1 MIVRLRHRWLACFLA
16 ATMLAASPI
25 HWLNNVAVANPVTYF
40 EIPVTDMDRAVQFYS
55 TVFGYSFERTCIDG
69 YEMALF
75 TAADNTGGAAGALAR
90 GDVYVPSK
98 TGVIIYFSV
107 QDIDAVLALA
117 NAHGGAT
124 LYAKK
129 SIGELGFVAE
139 IEDSEG
145 NRIALHSQKRQ

>member
-1 MIVRLRHRWLACFLA
+1 MNARRQHHWLIHSLA
-16 ATMLAASPI
+16 AIIIAASIALWP
-25 HWLNNVAVANPVTYF
+25 NNVARANPVTYF
-40 EIPVTDMDRAVQFYS
+40 EIPVADMDRAIQFYS
-55 TVFGYSFERTCIDG
+55 TVFGYSFERTRIDG

-75 TAADNTGGAAGALAR
+75 PSSGGTDGAAGALAK

-98 TGVIIYFSV
+98 NGVIVYFSV

-117 NAHGGAT
+117 NDHGGAT
-124 LYAKK
+124 LYEKK

-145 NRIALHSQKRQ
+145 NRIALHSQ